1 MRALLLFTL
10 LLANSFSFAAST
22 VKQQTVKPDPALSAQ
37 QNLSSSKNSSSKK
50 SSPKKHTSKFN
61 VVWLDSITSSSKID
75 EDSDDYSQDLTIT
88 FDFDT
93 SYQQIPVYID
103 MFLVDERDNQTKLT
117 TSKDFVLTGE
127 SIADK
132 QRFDIVVDEATATGY
147 YHILI
152 NIYDAKTHQ
161 LIDIVDYHNNS
172 SLADIRLEG
181 HRFDHHDTFSL
192 YNHNYSTSID
202 RDFDGYYQRIELTL
216 DLDSIYSSQ
225 ELQADILLDGKQL
238 FASRPFTVYG
248 SSTSD
253 LQTFDLLVP
262 SRFYSGT
269 YELSARV
276 TEVLSN
282 HSEHSTTFDLG
293 VVSVES
299 EYNDQPVHTDVI
311 VHESGSLHWFG
322 LLGLGLLVVLRR
334 LRR

>member
-22 VKQQTVKPDPALSAQ
+22 VKQQTVKPDPSLSAQ
-37 QNLSSSKNSSSKK
+37 QNLSSSKKHSSKQ
-50 SSPKKHTSKFN
+50 HTSKFN

-75 EDSDDYSQDLTIT
+75 EDNDDYSQDLTVT

-103 MFLVDERDNQTKLT
+103 MFLVDERNHQTKLT
-117 TSKDFVLTGE
+117 TSKDFVLTGD

-132 QRFDIVVDEATATGY
+132 QRFDIVVDEATATGFY
-147 YHILI
+147 QLLI
-152 NIYDAKTHQ
+152 KIYDAKTHQ
-161 LIDIVDYHNNS
+161 LIDVADHHNNS
-172 SLADIRLEG
+172 DLADIRLEG

-202 RDFDGYYQRIELTL
+202 RDFDGYYQRIELSL
-216 DLDSIYSSQ
+216 DLDSIYSNQ
-225 ELQADILLDGKQL
+225 ELQADILLDGKLL
-238 FASRPFTVYG
+238 FASRPFTVFG

-253 LQTFDLLVP
+253 VQTFDLLVP
-262 SRFYSGT
+262 SSFYSGT

-276 TEVLSN
+276 TEVLSS
-282 HSEHSTTFDLG
+282 HSEHSTVFDLG

-322 LLGLGLLVVLRR
+322 LLGLGLLVMFRR
-334 LRR
+334 RYR